1 MGGNRKELK
10 RGFIGGFF
18 RRFGFYERGIYK
30 LFFHYEERQTRQ
42 QFTYLK
48 KKLRR
53 FVKYKIRKRVTKQIS
68 IRRGVKIHKT
78 YKRVY
83 ELRYKNKILFNKFFK
98 IENKLIKQQRFLL
111 MKLKLFI
118 FKRLKKKSI
127 IEKSK
132 YKLNIDNK
140 KRILV
145 NKIYFYP
152 HLIKISFNKIEV
164 ESLLKASLN
173 KQIKYF
179 SL

>member
-1 MGGNRKELK
+1 
-10 RGFIGGFF
+10 
-18 RRFGFYERGIYK
+18 
-30 LFFHYEERQTRQ
+30 
-42 QFTYLK
+42 
-48 KKLRR
+48 
-53 FVKYKIRKRVTKQIS
+53 
-68 IRRGVKIHKT
+68 
-78 YKRVY
+78 
-83 ELRYKNKILFNKFFK
+83 
-98 IENKLIKQQRFLL
+98 

-118 FKRLKKKSI
+118 FKRFKKKSI